1 LPGYTYAMPDTPLL
15 TVAVAMFQSEDTIA
29 RALHSIYQRDF
40 DDYEVVIVNDG
51 STDNSLQ
58 VAKDVTPPDPQ
69 ESGRPALTVRFVN
82 HPKNMGLGPARTTAA
97 TEAMGKYVVFVDSD
111 DELLPGA
118 LAAIGRVAAHSSA
131 DLLLLGTLEN
141 KRGRDKPLHSPE
153 MLTRIATSPTPWNVA
168 NHPQLLFWPPST
180 WSKAFRR
187 DFIIDED
194 IVFPPGYHQ
203 DVPSRTEAL
212 LRAETVDG
220 VDHLCYRYIRG
231 EIRSSATRSTAA
243 QTLLR
248 TAQIQRIRERNMIPA
263 LPETIRQHLVAM
275 VAVHLIWGNRA
286 AYRTMPDHLHED
298 FFHDSSAELHQWFE
312 FARPDNTIS
321 SEPLMPTKEREFFTV
336 ALLSDDYRLWKHAI
350 STHQKKLR
358 WQRRFDLTRYN
369 LFKK

>member
-1 LPGYTYAMPDTPLL
+1 
-15 TVAVAMFQSEDTIA
+15 MFQSEDTIT
-29 RALHSIYQRDF
+29 RALQSIYQQDF

-58 VAKDVTPPDPQ
+58 VAESVIPPEPKAPGQ
-69 ESGRPALTVRFVN
+69 PAVTVRSVN
-82 HPKNMGLGPARTTAA
+82 HAQNMGLGPARNTAA
-97 TEAMGKYVVFVDSD
+97 TEARGKYVVFVDSD

-141 KRGRDKPLHSPE
+141 KRSRDQPLHSPE
-153 MLTRIATSPTPWNVA
+153 MLTQIATSDAGWRLA
-168 NHPQLLFWPPST
+168 DHPELLFWPPST

-203 DVPSRTEAL
+203 DVPSSAEAL
-212 LRAETVDG
+212 LRANSVAG

-231 EIRSSATRSTAA
+231 EPGSSATLSKGEK
-243 QTLLR
+243 TLVR
-248 TAQIQRIRERNMIPA
+248 IAQIQRIRERNMIPA
-263 LPETIRQHLVAM
+263 LPETIKQHLVAM
-275 VAVHLIWGNRA
+275 VALHLIWGNRA

-298 FFHDSSAELHQWFE
+298 FFHDSSAELHTWFDY
-312 FARPDNTIS
+312 ARPDNTVR

-350 STHQKKLR
+350 STHRKKLR
-358 WQRRFDLTRYN
+358 WQRRFNLTRYN